1 MELWFA
7 TAVPPSVIGV
17 GGPPIVARSISSTA
31 FGLVDALAAVF
42 AVGLA
47 LVHVFAG
54 RLRFLEAIPRSRWLS
69 MAGGV
74 SVAYVFVHLLPEVG
88 AAAAAIDESGTVLAT
103 VDRHIYLV
111 TLAGFV
117 AFYGLER
124 FAVIGAEADG
134 GDAAGTG
141 TDGGDPEPE
150 RAPDGVFW
158 VHAGSFAAY
167 NALVGYLL
175 VHREEP
181 GVASL
186 TFFVVAMALH
196 FVVNDFG
203 LREHHGR
210 VYHRYGRWLLAAAVL
225 LGVTVG
231 YVTPVSEFT
240 LALLLAFLGGGIVLN
255 VIKEELPSKRRSRF
269 WAFAVGAAAY
279 TLLLLAA

>member
-1 MELWFA
+1 MDLRPPIGSAGPVSTSVNEVSVAFA
-7 TAVPPSVIGV
+7 GV
-17 GGPPIVARSISSTA
+17 GVVEGLTA
-31 FGLVDALAAVF
+31 AF
-42 AVGLA
+42 AIALA

-69 MAGGV
+69 IAGGV

-88 AAAAAIDESGTVLAT
+88 AAAAAVDESGTVLAA
-103 VDRHIYLV
+103 VDRHVYLV
-111 TLAGFV
+111 SLAGFV

-124 FAVIGAEADG
+124 FAVIGTEADG
-134 GDAAGTG
+134 RDVAGTG
-141 TDGGDPEPE
+141 TDGGGLE
-150 RAPDGVFW
+150 RTPDGVFW
-158 VHAGSFAAY
+158 VHAGSFAVY

-210 VYHRYGRWLLAAAVL
+210 IYHRYGRWLLAASVL

-231 YVTPVSEFT
+231 YATPVSEFV